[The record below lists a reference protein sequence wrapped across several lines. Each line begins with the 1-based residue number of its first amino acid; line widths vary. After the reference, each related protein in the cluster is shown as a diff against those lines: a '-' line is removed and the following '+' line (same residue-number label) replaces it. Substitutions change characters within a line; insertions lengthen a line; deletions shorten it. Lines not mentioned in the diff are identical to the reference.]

1 MSVLPWLLKLLINI
15 RKSVKMTLFQQ
26 KNHVIKQIID
36 TNSQIT
42 QIVNHFTENSCL
54 LDITIQTDEP
64 EKKNSGLELRNKTS
78 HSDHFCFILFKN
90 CETFLPSS
98 YDIFFIY
105 NIFSKT

>member
-1 MSVLPWLLKLLINI
+1 MCFTTLSQITARKKNISLTLVIELLINI

-64 EKKNSGLELRNKTS
+64 EKKTQV
-78 HSDHFCFILFKN
+78 
-90 CETFLPSS
+90 
-98 YDIFFIY
+98 
-105 NIFSKT
+105 

>member
-1 MSVLPWLLKLLINI
+1 MVIEILINI

-64 EKKNSGLELRNKTS
+64 EKKLRFRTSEQNKS
-78 HSDHFCFILFKN
+78 QWSFLFHIVQK
-90 CETFLPSS
+90 LG
-98 YDIFFIY
+98 DIFDI
-105 NIFSKT
+105 